1 MLLTDVKLRAAKPRD
16 RGYRLPDGGGLHLF
30 VTPSG
35 VRSWRWR
42 YEQEGRE
49 RTLVLGRYP
58 LLSLAEARRA
68 RDRARERLAAGR
80 DPAGPD
86 ATPLVPA
93 FEAVARSWHHVN
105 AAKWKPHHAADVLA
119 SLEKEVFPAFGAL
132 PVNQVTPAVV
142 LDALRVMEGRGAVE
156 TARRVKQRC
165 SAVFAFA
172 MHEDWAAGDPTALLR
187 GALAPL
193 PVKGRRPAVADLDQ
207 ARALLAASDMA
218 AGQPATKLAL
228 RFLALTAARPGE
240 VGGLR
245 WSELHEPEGPA
256 ALWMIPRA
264 RMKMG
269 RDHAVP
275 LSRQAVACLAAIR
288 PLTGRGP
295 LAFPNLRDALA
306 PMSENAMARFL
317 IRLGYRGRHVPHGWR
332 ATFSTIMNERFPA
345 DRAVIDLMLAHQ
357 PKDRVEAS
365 YNRAE
370 RMARRRELAQ
380 IWADLLLEGADEPRA
395 IIEGPRRSPP
405 RDGPRR
411 SPPRP

>member
-1 MLLTDVKLRAAKPRD
+1 MPLTDVKLRAAKPRD

-68 RDRARERLAAGR
+68 RDRARDRLAAGR
-80 DPAGPD
+80 DPAGAD
-86 ATPLVPA
+86 APPAVPA
-93 FEAVARSWHHVN
+93 FEVVARSWHHVN
-105 AAKWKPHHAADVLA
+105 APKWKPHHAEDVLA
-119 SLEKEVFPAFGAL
+119 SLEKEVFPAFGTL
-132 PVNQVTPAVV
+132 PVNQVTPAAV
-142 LDALRVMEGRGAVE
+142 LEALRVMEGRGAVE

-172 MHEDWAAGDPTALLR
+172 MHEDWAAGDPTAQLR

-193 PVKGRRPAVADLDQ
+193 PAKGRRPALLDLAE
-207 ARALLAASDMA
+207 ARALLAASDA
-218 AGQPATKLAL
+218 APGQPATKLAL

-245 WSELHEPEGPA
+245 WSELHELDTAA
-256 ALWMIPRA
+256 ALWLVPRA

-295 LAFPNLRDALA
+295 LAFPNLRDSQAA
-306 PMSENAMARFL
+306 MSENAMARFL

-332 ATFSTIMNERFPA
+332 ATFSTLMNERYPA
-345 DRAVIDLMLAHQ
+345 DRAVIDLMLAHV
-357 PKDRVEAS
+357 PKDRVEAA

-380 IWADLLLEGADEPRA
+380 AWADLLLDGASEPQA
-395 IIEGPRRSPP
+395 VAQGPRRSPP
-405 RDGPRR
+405 R
-411 SPPRP
+411 SPPRT